1 MAGADGEGLGR
12 PTSSLRATGLPHTS
26 RFPRLQEVGPGT
38 LQGVC
43 GEAWAGGG
51 QLPG

>member
-26 RFPRLQEVGPGT
+26 RFPRLQEVRPGT

-43 GEAWAGGG
+43 GEAWAGGR